1 MSREEAIAKLKE
13 QDSDTICKYCI
24 YENDCNK
31 GVTNAGGEPIF
42 PPCCDIDCDIELEN
56 LIDIDAY
63 IADIIEEGE
72 DE

>member
-31 GVTNAGGEPIF
+31 GVTNTGGGPIF
-42 PPCCDIDCDIELEN
+42 PPCCDIELEN

-63 IADIIEEGE
+63 IANVEEGE

>member
-1 MSREEAIAKLKE
+1 MNKEEALARLQE
-13 QDSDTICKYCI
+13 EDPDTLCTYCI
-24 YENDCNK
+24 YENDCDK

-42 PPCCDIDCDIELEN
+42 PPCCETELKN

-63 IADIIEEGE
+63 IADIIEEGK